1 MENRKII
8 LTGATGFIGSH
19 IAEYLC
25 GKGAALACLARPESN
40 VSFLRTLPVE
50 IIPGD
55 ITDPA
60 SLRRACD
67 GGGCVIHAAGKV
79 GDWGAYDDFERVN
92 VRGTLNVLEAAV
104 SAGIRQVIITGT
116 NACYGEEDS
125 AEIKTEA
132 SPYRS
137 HYRYFLDRPFP
148 SALNFYRDTKALAV
162 ETAKE
167 CAARD
172 GVDLT
177 VIEPVWV
184 YGEREFHTGFYEYL
198 KTVQSGLPLFP
209 GSRKNRFHTIYSR
222 NLAKLYHLA
231 LEARLPGVNTF
242 IAADSTAEYQRVLLQ
257 KFCREAGL
265 KMPVPLP
272 KAAVYPLAV
281 AMELAAALLG
291 TKQSPVL
298 TRAKVNIFYD
308 NIEYSAAKARTV
320 LGYQPD
326 YSLEESIRK
335 TVSWY
340 RDNHLL

>member
-137 HYRYFLDRPFP
+137 HYRYFLDRHFP
-148 SALNFYRDTKALAV
+148 SGLNFYRDTKALAV
-162 ETAKE
+162 
-167 CAARD
+167 
-172 GVDLT
+172 
-177 VIEPVWV
+177 
-184 YGEREFHTGFYEYL
+184 
-198 KTVQSGLPLFP
+198 
-209 GSRKNRFHTIYSR
+209 
-222 NLAKLYHLA
+222 
-231 LEARLPGVNTF
+231 
-242 IAADSTAEYQRVLLQ
+242 Q
-257 KFCREAGL
+257 KAREAGVL
-265 KMPVPLP
+265 FVRHPEDQDPQDLLGRVRHRGDPARADRGGP
-272 KAAVYPLAV
+272 ARAEA
-281 AMELAAALLG
+281 LAAHRARHRG
-291 TKQSPVL
+291 PAGHRHVL
-298 TRAKVNIFYD
+298 VPPDDQGVPQRRRRVHRREGQPWRNACTHRGGRAVD
-308 NIEYSAAKARTV
+308 
-320 LGYQPD
+320 
-326 YSLEESIRK
+326 
-335 TVSWY
+335 
-340 RDNHLL
+340 